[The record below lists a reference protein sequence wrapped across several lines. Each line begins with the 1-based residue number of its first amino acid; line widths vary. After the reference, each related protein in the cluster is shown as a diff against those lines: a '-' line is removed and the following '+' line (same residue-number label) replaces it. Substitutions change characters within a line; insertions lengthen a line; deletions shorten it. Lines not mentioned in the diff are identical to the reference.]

1 MNRPLARRAGPF
13 LAASAGLLLS
23 VAAGTPH
30 AQNVAAPPPVQWPT
44 PPLPDGEDP
53 GAVLRLEPEATTTR

>member
-23 VAAGTPH
+23 VAAGTPR
-30 AQNVAAPPPVQWPT
+30 AQNVAAPPPVQ
-44 PPLPDGEDP
+44 
-53 GAVLRLEPEATTTR
+53 LRLEPIEATTTR